1 MTLNA
6 ARGGHCPSHPHLGP
20 GEGGSSPP
28 VFPDVG
34 SMIVSPGFRVP
45 SRSASSIIRRL
56 IRSFTL
62 PPALKNSHL
71 ATGSQRHI
79 PRGRGPEP

>member
-6 ARGGHCPSHPHLGP
+6 AGGALPLPP
-20 GEGGSSPP
+20 PPQAWRRRQRPP

-34 SMIVSPGFRVP
+34 SMIVSPGFMVP

-71 ATGSQRHI
+71 ATGSRRGI
-79 PRGRGPEP
+79 TRGRGPEP

>member
-1 MTLNA
+1 MQLGWGTA
-6 ARGGHCPSHPHLGP
+6 APTPTAGP
-20 GEGGSSPP
+20 EEQRPP

-71 ATGSQRHI
+71 ATGSQRRVR
-79 PRGRGPEP
+79 RGRGPEP

>member
-1 MTLNA
+1 MRA
-6 ARGGHCPSHPHLGP
+6 GKGRARRTDRRVQPRVTRA
-20 GEGGSSPP
+20 GSSGPWQRPP

-34 SMIVSPGFRVP
+34 SMMVSPGFRVP

-56 IRSFTL
+56 MRSFTL

-71 ATGSQRHI
+71 ATGARDAS
-79 PRGRGPEP
+79 